1 MSNKF
6 SLRDENGK
14 IYFGYYILVMASL
27 LGALVYN
34 GIISTVGIFLVPVT
48 TELGILVSSFTLY
61 ISILSVTNI
70 IVLFLFSKIV
80 NKNNLKKIMLI
91 AGVLGVLSFVG
102 FSFATKVWHFYIF
115 AILQAICFSSCTA
128 TPSMI
133 MVSNWFGPAIRGR
146 AMSIYAAGISVVFM
160 ITMNVINMIVV
171 NFGWRTGYLFNACA
185 ILVCLPIIF
194 KFAVWSP
201 EDKGIKR
208 MGDGD
213 GSEENTLNSAALTGY
228 TVKEG
233 LKKAP
238 VLMVLIS
245 CVFLVLASS
254 SMLSHSI
261 PTLVMAGISPTL
273 ATFASSVK
281 TFGLI
286 FTTIIIGWCCDKIGV
301 RFGATLTGL
310 MFAASTLAYAMVI
323 DVHNLMYVA
332 LFCYAF
338 GIPAVN
344 TVSPLVLAH
353 VCGEKELHKFISYL
367 NMLVAFGGIFGAPL
381 VGAIFDVTGGYKL
394 AWIIMTVALLVT
406 SILRFIATS
415 KKNKYA
421 EKATE

>member
-1 MSNKF
+1 MNNKF

-14 IYFGYYILVMASL
+14 IYFGYYILFMSAL

-48 TELGILVSSFTLY
+48 TDLGILVSSFSLY
-61 ISILSVTNI
+61 VSILSITNI

-80 NKNNLKKIMLI
+80 NKNNLKRIMLI
-91 AGVLGVLSFVG
+91 AGALGVLSFVG
-102 FSFATKVWHFYIF
+102 FSFATEVWHFYIF
-115 AILQAICFSSCTA
+115 AILQAICFSSCTS

-133 MVSNWFGPAIRGR
+133 MVSNWFGPSIRGR
-146 AMSIYAAGISVVFM
+146 AMSIYAAGISVIYMF
-160 ITMNVINMIVV
+160 TMNVINMIVV
-171 NFGWRTGYLFNACA
+171 DFGWRTGYLFNAGA
-185 ILVCLPIIF
+185 ILICLPIIY

-201 EDKGIKR
+201 EEKGISR
-208 MGDGD
+208 MGEGD
-213 GSEENTLNSAALTGY
+213 DPKENTLNSASLKGY

-238 VLMVLIS
+238 VLMVLVS

-254 SMLSHSI
+254 SMLSHQI
-261 PTLVMAGISPTL
+261 PTLIMAGISSTL
-273 ATFASSVK
+273 ATFASSIK

-286 FTTIIIGWCCDKIGV
+286 FTTIFIGWCCDKVGV
-301 RFGATLTGL
+301 RFGATFTGL
-310 MFAASTLAYAMVI
+310 MFAASAFAYAMVI
-323 DVHNLMYVA
+323 DAPNLMYVA

-353 VCGEKELHKFISYL
+353 VCGEKELYKFISYL
-367 NMLVAFGGIFGAPL
+367 NMLIAFGGIFGAPL
-381 VGAIFDVTGGYKL
+381 VGAIFDITGGYKL
-394 AWIIMTVALLVT
+394 AWLIMTVALV
-406 SILRFIATS
+406 IAAFLRFIATS

-421 EKATE
+421 